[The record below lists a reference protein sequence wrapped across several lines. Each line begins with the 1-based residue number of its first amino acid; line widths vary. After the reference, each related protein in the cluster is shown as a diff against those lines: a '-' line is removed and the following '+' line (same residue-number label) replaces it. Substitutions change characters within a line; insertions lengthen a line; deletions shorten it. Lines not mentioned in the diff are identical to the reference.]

1 MFVFGTAGHIDH
13 GKTALIYALTSIDTD
28 RLPEEKE
35 RGMTI
40 DLGFAWMK
48 LPSGEKVGIVD
59 VPGHENLI
67 KNMIAGATGIDAVIL
82 VVDANE
88 GWMPQTEEHF
98 QIIDLLDIKYG
109 IIAITKID
117 LVDQIRLN
125 FVEKQIK
132 ERLKNTVLFNAPVV
146 KVSTVK
152 NIGIE
157 QIKSTIQNLILRMK
171 PKKDI
176 GKPRLSIDRVFNI
189 KGSGTVVT
197 GTLIGGALHQGM
209 EATIFPSYKKIRL
222 RSLQAY
228 KEKVE
233 KALPGSRLALNLVG
247 TEKKELHRG
256 DIIFGTKQIKAGK
269 NIDVWIQLLPQLK
282 KYSLTNGSELFFF
295 TGTKE
300 VLAKVILNQKKSFKP
315 GETGFVQLRFKEP
328 LATYLGDRFIL
339 RIPSPPKTIG
349 GGLIIDPLAHKH
361 HFKDKD
367 IVTLLQKRAKLNLGE
382 LVLIELKKNTLIK
395 KDNFLIN
402 SNYADSEIKEVVES
416 LKKQAEIIVTNS
428 WLIDKNYWQEQ
439 KTKFMNRLNQEYEL
453 YPLQTGFPL
462 KRLSRE
468 YELYPLQ
475 TGFPLNKF
483 QSYFYYLKPEI
494 FNKLIGFLINANK
507 IGLEKGII
515 FLLSRKPKI
524 SSQQKVLISKI
535 LKILKD
541 NPTNPPNEK
550 TLISQI
556 AGGKEII
563 DFLIQEGEIVKLSDG
578 ILLES
583 KNYDIMKNKLI
594 DFLKINDSISIAQ
607 VRELLGI
614 SRKYIIPLLNK
625 LDGEKIT
632 QRKENV
638 RILKTKLS

>member
-82 VVDANE
+82 VIDANE

-98 QIIDLLDIKYG
+98 QIVDLLDIKYG

-117 LVDQIRLN
+117 LVDQTRLN

-132 ERLKNTVLFNAPVV
+132 DRLKNTAFFNAPLI

-152 NIGIE
+152 NIGIDG
-157 QIKSTIQNLILRMK
+157 IKSAIQDLIPRMK
-171 PKKDI
+171 PKRDI

-197 GTLIGGALHQGM
+197 GTLVGGTLHQGM
-209 EATIFPSYKKIRL
+209 EVTIFPSYKKSRL

-233 KALPGSRLALNLVG
+233 KAFPGSRVALNLVG
-247 TEKKELHRG
+247 MEKNELRRG
-256 DIIFGTKQIKAGK
+256 DIVFGTKQIKASK
-269 NIDVWIQLLPQLK
+269 NIDARIQLLPQLK
-282 KYSLTNGSELFFF
+282 KYSLTNRTELLFSI
-295 TGTKE
+295 GTKE
-300 VLAKVILNQKKSFKP
+300 ILAKTILKQKEYFKA
-315 GETGFVQLRFKEP
+315 GETGFAQLRFKEP
-328 LATYLGDRFIL
+328 MATYLGDRFIL

-349 GGLIIDPLAHKH
+349 GGLIVDPLAHKH

-367 IVTLLQKRAKLNLGE
+367 ILHFLQRRIKFDLRE
-382 LVLIELKKNTLIK
+382 LVLTEVKKNIFIK
-395 KDNFLIN
+395 KDNLLIN
-402 SNYADSEIKEVVES
+402 SNYADSEIKEVVEP
-416 LKKQAEIIVTNS
+416 LKKQGEIIATNS

-439 KTKFMNRLNQEYEL
+439 KTKFINRLN
-453 YPLQTGFPL
+453 
-462 KRLSRE
+462 RE

-475 TGFPLNKF
+475 TGFPSNKF
-483 QSYFYYLKPEI
+483 QSYFYYLKPEL
-494 FNKLIGFLINANK
+494 FNYLIDSLINTDK
-507 IGLEKGII
+507 MGLKKGII

-524 SSQQKVLISKI
+524 SSQQKILISKI

-556 AGGKEII
+556 ARGKEII
-563 DFLIQEGEIVKLSDG
+563 DFLIQEGEIIKLSEG

-594 DFLKINDSISIAQ
+594 DFLKINGSISIAQ

-625 LDGEKIT
+625 MDEEKIT

-638 RILKTKLS
+638 RILKTKLG

>member
-40 DLGFAWMK
+40 DLGFAWIK

-82 VVDANE
+82 VIDANE

-98 QIIDLLDIKYG
+98 QIVDLLDIKYG

-117 LVDQIRLN
+117 LVDQARLN
-125 FVEKQIK
+125 IVEKQIK
-132 ERLKNTVLFNAPVV
+132 ERLKNTVLFDAPVV
-146 KVSTVK
+146 KVSTIK
-152 NIGIE
+152 NIGID
-157 QIKSTIQNLILRMK
+157 QIKSAIQDLIPRMK

-197 GTLIGGALHQGM
+197 GTLIGGTLSQGM
-209 EATIFPSYKKIRL
+209 EVTIFPSYKKTRL
-222 RSLQAY
+222 RNLQTY

-233 KALPGSRLALNLVG
+233 KAFPGSRVALNLVG
-247 TEKKELHRG
+247 MEKNELHRG
-256 DIIFGTKQIKAGK
+256 DIVFGTKQIKANK
-269 NIDVWIQLLPQLK
+269 NIDVQIQLLSRLK
-282 KYSLTNGSELFFF
+282 KYSLANRSEVLFF

-300 VLAKVILNQKKSFKP
+300 ILAKIFLPETKSLQSD
-315 GETGFVQLRFKEP
+315 ETGFAQLRFKEP

-361 HFKDKD
+361 HFKDKN
-367 IVTLLQKRAKLNLGE
+367 ILHFLQRRTKFDLRE
-382 LVLIELKKNTLIK
+382 LVLTELKKNIFIK
-395 KDNFLIN
+395 KDNLLIN
-402 SNYADSEIKEVVES
+402 SNYADSEIKEAVES
-416 LKKQAEIIVTNS
+416 LKKQGEIIATNS

-439 KTKFMNRLNQEYEL
+439 KTIFMNRLN
-453 YPLQTGFPL
+453 
-462 KRLSRE
+462 RE

-475 TGFPLNKF
+475 ADFPLNKF

-494 FNKLIGFLINANK
+494 FNHLIDSLINSDK
-507 IGLEKGII
+507 IGLKRGIL
-515 FLLSRKPKI
+515 FLLSRKLEI

-550 TLISQI
+550 MLISQI
-556 AGGKEII
+556 TGSKEII

-594 DFLKINDSISIAQ
+594 DFLKINGSISIAQ
-607 VRELLGI
+607 VRELLGL

-625 LDGEKIT
+625 LDEEKIT

-638 RILKTKLS
+638 RILKAKLG

>member
-82 VVDANE
+82 VIDANE

-98 QIIDLLDIKYG
+98 QIVDLLDIKYG

-117 LVDQIRLN
+117 LVDQTRLN

-132 ERLKNTVLFNAPVV
+132 ERLKNTALFNAPLV
-146 KVSTVK
+146 KVSTVN
-152 NIGIE
+152 NIGID
-157 QIKSTIQNLILRMK
+157 QMKLAIQDLIPRMK
-171 PKKDI
+171 PKRDI

-197 GTLIGGALHQGM
+197 GTLIGGTLHQGM
-209 EATIFPSYKKIRL
+209 EVTIFPSYKKTRIRN
-222 RSLQAY
+222 LQTY
-228 KEKVE
+228 KEKTE
-233 KALPGSRLALNLVG
+233 KAFPGSRVALNLVG
-247 TEKKELHRG
+247 MEKNELHRG
-256 DIIFGTKQIKAGK
+256 DIVFGTKQIKASK
-269 NIDVWIQLLPQLK
+269 NIDVRIQLLPQLK
-282 KYSLTNGSELFFF
+282 KYSLTNRSELFFF
-295 TGTKE
+295 IGTKE
-300 VLAKVILNQKKSFKP
+300 ILAKVILNQKEYFEP
-315 GETGFVQLRFKEP
+315 GETGFAQLRFKEP

-349 GGLIIDPLAHKH
+349 GGLIVDPLAHKR

-367 IVTLLQKRAKLNLGE
+367 ILYFLQKRIKFDLRE
-382 LVLIELKKNTLIK
+382 LVLTELKKNIFIK
-395 KDNFLIN
+395 KDNLLIN
-402 SNYADSEIKEVVES
+402 SNYADSEIREVVEL
-416 LKKQAEIIVTNS
+416 LKKEGKIITTNS
-428 WLIDKNYWQEQ
+428 WIIDKNYWQEQ

-462 KRLSRE
+462 
-468 YELYPLQ
+468 
-475 TGFPLNKF
+475 NKF

-494 FNKLIGFLINANK
+494 FNYLIDSLINTDK
-507 IGLEKGII
+507 IGLKKGII

-524 SSQQKVLISKI
+524 SSQQKILISKI

-541 NPTNPPNEK
+541 DPNNPPNKK

-556 AGGKEII
+556 AGSKEII

-594 DFLKINDSISIAQ
+594 DFLKINGSISIAQ

-625 LDGEKIT
+625 MDEEKIT

-638 RILKTKLS
+638 RILKTKLG

>member
-82 VVDANE
+82 VIDANE

-98 QIIDLLDIKYG
+98 QIVDLLDIKYG

-117 LVDQIRLN
+117 LVDQSRLN

-132 ERLKNTVLFNAPVV
+132 DRLKNTALFNAPLV
-146 KVSTVK
+146 KVSTIK
-152 NIGIE
+152 NIGIDG
-157 QIKSTIQNLILRMK
+157 IKSAIQDLILQMK
-171 PKKDI
+171 PKRDI
-176 GKPRLSIDRVFNI
+176 EKPRLSIDRVFNI

-197 GTLIGGALHQGM
+197 GTLIGGTLHQGM
-209 EATIFPSYKKIRL
+209 EVTIFPSYKKSRL

-233 KALPGSRLALNLVG
+233 KAFPGSRVALNLVG
-247 TEKKELHRG
+247 MEKNELRRG
-256 DIIFGTKQIKAGK
+256 DIVFGTKQIKASK
-269 NIDVWIQLLPQLK
+269 NIDARIQLLPQLK
-282 KYSLTNGSELFFF
+282 KYSLTNRTELFFSI
-295 TGTKE
+295 GTKE
-300 VLAKVILNQKKSFKP
+300 ILAKVILRQKEYFKA
-315 GETGFVQLRFKEP
+315 GETGFAQLRFKEP
-328 LATYLGDRFIL
+328 MATYLGDRFIL

-349 GGLIIDPLAHKH
+349 GGLIVDPLAHKH

-367 IVTLLQKRAKLNLGE
+367 ILHFLQRRIKFDLRE
-382 LVLIELKKNTLIK
+382 LVLTEVKKNIFIK
-395 KDNFLIN
+395 KDNLLIN
-402 SNYADSEIKEVVES
+402 SNYADSEIGEVVEP
-416 LKKQAEIIVTNS
+416 LKKQGEIIATNS

-439 KTKFMNRLNQEYEL
+439 KTKFINRLN
-453 YPLQTGFPL
+453 
-462 KRLSRE
+462 RE

-475 TGFPLNKF
+475 TGFPSNKF
-483 QSYFYYLKPEI
+483 QSYFYYLKPEL
-494 FNKLIGFLINANK
+494 FNYLIDSLINTDK
-507 IGLEKGII
+507 MGLKKGII
-515 FLLSRKPKI
+515 FLLYRKPKI
-524 SSQQKVLISKI
+524 SSQQKLLISKI

-556 AGGKEII
+556 ARGKEII
-563 DFLIQEGEIVKLSDG
+563 DFLIQEGEIIKLSEG

-594 DFLKINDSISIAQ
+594 DFLKINGSISIAQ

-625 LDGEKIT
+625 MDEEKIT

-638 RILKTKLS
+638 RILKTKLG

>member
-98 QIIDLLDIKYG
+98 QIVDLLDIKYG

-117 LVDQIRLN
+117 LVNQTRLN

-132 ERLKNTVLFNAPVV
+132 ERLKNTVLFNAPIV
-146 KVSTVK
+146 KVSTVN
-152 NIGIE
+152 NIGIDR
-157 QIKSTIQNLILRMK
+157 IKSTIQYLTPRMK
-171 PKKDI
+171 PKRDI

-197 GTLIGGALHQGM
+197 GTLIGGVFRQGM
-209 EATIFPSYKKIRL
+209 EVTIFPSCKKTRL
-222 RSLQAY
+222 KSLQTY

-233 KALPGSRLALNLVG
+233 KAFPGSRVALNLVG
-247 TEKKELHRG
+247 MGKNELHRG
-256 DIIFGTKQIKAGK
+256 DIVFGTRQIKASN
-269 NIDVWIQLLPQLK
+269 NIDVQIQLLPQLK
-282 KYSLTNGSELFFF
+282 KYSLINRSQVVFF

-300 VLAKVILNQKKSFKP
+300 ALAKIFFFEIKSLQP
-315 GETGFVQLRFKEP
+315 GEKGFAQLRFKES

-349 GGLIIDPLAHKH
+349 GGLIVNPLTHKH
-361 HFKDKD
+361 YLKSKDSIK
-367 IVTLLQKRAKLNLGE
+367 LLQKRAKLNLDE
-382 LVLIELKKNTLIK
+382 LILTELKKINFIK
-395 KDNFLIN
+395 KDDLLIN
-402 SNYADSEIKEVVES
+402 SNCSYSGIREVVES
-416 LKKQAEIIVTNS
+416 LEKQGEIITTNS

-439 KTKFMNRLNQEYEL
+439 KTKFTIRLNQEYA
-453 YPLQTGFPL
+453 
-462 KRLSRE
+462 
-468 YELYPLQ
+468 LYPLQ

-483 QSYFYYLKPEI
+483 QSHFYYLKPEI
-494 FNKLIGFLINANK
+494 FNHLVDSLINTDK
-507 IGLEKGII
+507 INLKKGII
-515 FLLSRKPKI
+515 FSSYHKPKI
-524 SSQQKVLISKI
+524 SSQQKILISKI
-535 LKILKD
+535 LKIMKD
-541 NPTNPPNEK
+541 NPNNPPNEK

-556 AGGKEII
+556 TGSKEII
-563 DFLIQEGEIVKLSDG
+563 DFLIQEGEIIKLSDG

-594 DFLKINDSISIAQ
+594 NFLRINGSISIAQ

-625 LDGEKIT
+625 MDEEKIT

-638 RILKTKLS
+638 RILKTKLG

>member
-40 DLGFAWMK
+40 DLGFAWIK
-48 LPSGEKVGIVD
+48 LPSGETVGIVD

-117 LVDQIRLN
+117 LADQTRIN

-132 ERLKNTVLFNAPVV
+132 ERLNNTPFSNAPTV
-146 KVSTVK
+146 KVSTV
-152 NIGIE
+152 NNLGID
-157 QIKSTIQNLILRMK
+157 QIKLAILDLIPRMK
-171 PKKDI
+171 PKRDI
-176 GKPRLSIDRVFNI
+176 GKPRLPIDRVFNI

-197 GTLIGGALHQGM
+197 GTLIGGTLHQGM
-209 EATIFPSYKKIRL
+209 EVTIFPSYKKTRL
-222 RSLQAY
+222 RNLQTY
-228 KEKVE
+228 KEKTE
-233 KALPGSRLALNLVG
+233 KVFPGSRAALNLVG
-247 TEKKELHRG
+247 IKKNELHRG
-256 DIIFGTKQIKAGK
+256 DIVFGTKQIKASK
-269 NIDVWIQLLPQLK
+269 NIDVQIQLLPQLK
-282 KYSLTNGSELFFF
+282 KYSLTNRSELFFF

-300 VLAKVILNQKKSFKP
+300 TLVKVILNQKEYFKP
-315 GETGFVQLRFKEP
+315 GETGFAQLRFNEP

-349 GGLIIDPLAHKH
+349 GGLIVDPLAHKR

-367 IVTLLQKRAKLNLGE
+367 ALHFLQKRIKFDLRE
-382 LVLIELKKNTLIK
+382 LALTELEKNALIK
-395 KDNFLIN
+395 KDSLLTN
-402 SNYADSEIKEVVES
+402 SNYADSEIREVVES
-416 LKKQAEIIVTNS
+416 MKKQGEIITTHS
-428 WLIDKNYWQEQ
+428 WLIEKNYWQVQ
-439 KTKFMNRLNQEYEL
+439 IIKFMNRLDQEYEL
-453 YPLQTGFPL
+453 YPLQ
-462 KRLSRE
+462 S
-468 YELYPLQ
+468 
-475 TGFPLNKF
+475 GFPLNKF

-494 FNKLIGFLINANK
+494 FNNLIDFLINTSK
-507 IGLEKGII
+507 IGLEKGIM

-524 SSQQKVLISKI
+524 SSQQKIIISKI
-535 LKILKD
+535 LKISKD

-556 AGGKEII
+556 AGSKEII
-563 DFLIQEGEIVKLSDG
+563 DFLIQEGEIIKLSNG

-594 DFLKINDSISIAQ
+594 DFLKINGSISIAQ
-607 VRELLGI
+607 VRELLEI

-625 LDGEKIT
+625 MDEEKIT

-638 RILKTKLS
+638 RILKTKLG

>member
-82 VVDANE
+82 VIDANE

-98 QIIDLLDIKYG
+98 QIVDLLDIKYG

-117 LVDQIRLN
+117 LVDQSRLN

-132 ERLKNTVLFNAPVV
+132 DRLKNTALFNAPLV
-146 KVSTVK
+146 KVSTIK
-152 NIGIE
+152 NIGIDG
-157 QIKSTIQNLILRMK
+157 IKSAIQDLIPQMK
-171 PKKDI
+171 PKRDI
-176 GKPRLSIDRVFNI
+176 EKPRLSIDRVFNI

-197 GTLIGGALHQGM
+197 GTLMGGTLHQGM
-209 EATIFPSYKKIRL
+209 EVTIFPSYKKSRL

-233 KALPGSRLALNLVG
+233 KAFPGSRVALNLVG
-247 TEKKELHRG
+247 MEKNELRRG
-256 DIIFGTKQIKAGK
+256 DIVFGTKQIKASK
-269 NIDVWIQLLPQLK
+269 NIDARIQLLPQLK
-282 KYSLTNGSELFFF
+282 KYSLTNRTELFFSI
-295 TGTKE
+295 GTKE
-300 VLAKVILNQKKSFKP
+300 ILAKVILRQKEYFKA
-315 GETGFVQLRFKEP
+315 GETGFAQLRFKEP
-328 LATYLGDRFIL
+328 MATYLGDRFIL

-349 GGLIIDPLAHKH
+349 GGLIVDPLAHKH

-367 IVTLLQKRAKLNLGE
+367 ILHFLQRRIKFDLRE
-382 LVLIELKKNTLIK
+382 LVLTEVKKNIFIK
-395 KDNFLIN
+395 KDNLLIN
-402 SNYADSEIKEVVES
+402 SNYADSEIKEVVEP
-416 LKKQAEIIVTNS
+416 LKKQGEIIATNS

-439 KTKFMNRLNQEYEL
+439 KTKFINRLN
-453 YPLQTGFPL
+453 
-462 KRLSRE
+462 RE

-475 TGFPLNKF
+475 TGFPSNKF
-483 QSYFYYLKPEI
+483 QSYFYYLKPEL
-494 FNKLIGFLINANK
+494 FNYLIDSLINTDK
-507 IGLEKGII
+507 MGLKKGII

-524 SSQQKVLISKI
+524 SSQQKILISKI

-556 AGGKEII
+556 ARGKEII
-563 DFLIQEGEIVKLSDG
+563 DFLIQEGEIIKLSEG

-594 DFLKINDSISIAQ
+594 DFLKINGSISIAQ

-625 LDGEKIT
+625 MDEEKIT

-638 RILKTKLS
+638 RILKTKLG

>member
-40 DLGFAWMK
+40 DLGFAWIK
-48 LPSGEKVGIVD
+48 LPSGETVGIVD
-59 VPGHENLI
+59 VPGHENFI

-117 LVDQIRLN
+117 LADQARIN

-132 ERLKNTVLFNAPVV
+132 EKLKNTAFSNAPTV
-146 KVSTVK
+146 KVSTV
-152 NIGIE
+152 NNLGID
-157 QIKSTIQNLILRMK
+157 QIKLAIQDLIPRMK
-171 PKKDI
+171 PKRDI

-197 GTLIGGALHQGM
+197 GTLIGGTLQQGM
-209 EATIFPSYKKIRL
+209 EVTIFPSYKKTRL
-222 RSLQAY
+222 RNLQTY
-228 KEKVE
+228 KEKTE
-233 KALPGSRLALNLVG
+233 KVFPGSRAALNLVG
-247 TEKKELHRG
+247 MEKNELHRG
-256 DIIFGTKQIKAGK
+256 DIVFGTKQIKASK
-269 NIDVWIQLLPQLK
+269 NIDVRIQLLPQLK
-282 KYSLTNGSELFFF
+282 KYALTNRAELFFF

-300 VLAKVILNQKKSFKP
+300 TLVKVILGQKKCFKP
-315 GETGFVQLRFKEP
+315 GETGFAQLRFKEP

-339 RIPSPPKTIG
+339 RIPSPSKTIG
-349 GGLIIDPLAHKH
+349 GGLIVDPLAHKH

-367 IVTLLQKRAKLNLGE
+367 ILHFLQKRINFDLRE
-382 LVLIELKKNTLIK
+382 LVLTELKKNISIK
-395 KDNFLIN
+395 KDNLLIN
-402 SNYADSEIKEVVES
+402 SNYTDSEIREVVES
-416 LKKQAEIIVTNS
+416 LKKQGEIITTNS
-428 WLIDKNYWQEQ
+428 WLIEKNYWQEQ
-439 KTKFMNRLNQEYEL
+439 IIKFMNRLNQEYEL
-453 YPLQTGFPL
+453 YPLQTG
-462 KRLSRE
+462 S
-468 YELYPLQ
+468 
-475 TGFPLNKF
+475 PLNKF

-494 FNKLIGFLINANK
+494 FNNLIDVLINTSK

-524 SSQQKVLISKI
+524 SSQQKILISKI

-541 NPTNPPNEK
+541 NPTNPLNEK

-563 DFLIQEGEIVKLSDG
+563 DFLIQEGEIIKLSDG

-583 KNYDIMKNKLI
+583 KNYDIMKSKLI
-594 DFLKINDSISIAQ
+594 DFLKINGSISIAQ

-625 LDGEKIT
+625 MDEEKIT

-638 RILKTKLS
+638 RILKTKLG

>member
-59 VPGHENLI
+59 VPGHENFI

-98 QIIDLLDIKYG
+98 QIVDLLDIKYG

-117 LVDQIRLN
+117 LVDQTRLN
-125 FVEKQIK
+125 IVEKQIK
-132 ERLKNTVLFNAPVV
+132 ERLENTIFLNAPIV
-146 KVSTVK
+146 KVSAVK
-152 NIGIE
+152 NLGID
-157 QIKSTIQNLILRMK
+157 QIKLAIQDLIPRMK
-171 PKKDI
+171 AKKDI

-197 GTLIGGALHQGM
+197 GTLIGGTLHQGM
-209 EATIFPSYKKIRL
+209 EVTIFPSYKKTRL
-222 RSLQAY
+222 RSLQTY

-233 KALPGSRLALNLVG
+233 KAFPGSRVALNLVRM
-247 TEKKELHRG
+247 EKNELHRG
-256 DIIFGTKQIKAGK
+256 DIVFGTKQIKASK
-269 NIDVWIQLLPQLK
+269 NIDVQMQLLPQLK

-295 TGTKE
+295 IGTKE
-300 VLAKVILNQKKSFKP
+300 ILAKVILNQKKYFES
-315 GETGFVQLRFKEP
+315 GETGFAQLRFKEP

-367 IVTLLQKRAKLNLGE
+367 VVTLLQKRAKLDLGK
-382 LVLIELKKNTLIK
+382 LVLTELKKNTFIK
-395 KDNFLIN
+395 KDNLLIN

-416 LKKQAEIIVTNS
+416 LKKEGEIITINF
-428 WLIDKNYWQEQ
+428 WLIEKNYWQEQ

-462 KRLSRE
+462 
-468 YELYPLQ
+468 
-475 TGFPLNKF
+475 NKF

-494 FNKLIGFLINANK
+494 FNNLIDSLVNADK
-507 IGLEKGII
+507 IGLKKGII
-515 FLLSRKPKI
+515 FLLSRRPKI

-550 TLISQI
+550 VLISQI

-563 DFLIQEGEIVKLSDG
+563 DFLIQEGEIIKLSDG

-625 LDGEKIT
+625 LDEEKIT

-638 RILKTKLS
+638 RILKTKLG

>member
-98 QIIDLLDIKYG
+98 QIVDLLDIKHG

-117 LVDQIRLN
+117 LVDQTRLDI
-125 FVEKQIK
+125 VEKQIK
-132 ERLKNTVLFNAPVV
+132 ERLKNTTFFKAPII

-152 NIGIE
+152 NIGID
-157 QIKSTIQNLILRMK
+157 QTKSAIQDLIPRMK
-171 PKKDI
+171 PKIDI

-197 GTLIGGALHQGM
+197 GTLIGGIFLQGM
-209 EATIFPSYKKIRL
+209 EVPIFPSYKKTRL

-233 KALPGSRLALNLVG
+233 KAFPGSRVALNLVG
-247 TEKKELHRG
+247 MEKNELHRG
-256 DIIFGTKQIKAGK
+256 DIVFGTKQIKASK
-269 NIDVWIQLLPQLK
+269 NIDVRIQLLPQLK
-282 KYSLTNGSELFFF
+282 KYSLNNRSELFFF

-300 VLAKVILNQKKSFKP
+300 ILAKVILNQTKYLNA
-315 GETGFVQLRFKEP
+315 GEKGFAQLRFKEP

-349 GGLIIDPLAHKH
+349 GGLIVDPLAHKH

-367 IVTLLQKRAKLNLGE
+367 ILHFLQKRIKFDLRE
-382 LVLIELKKNTLIK
+382 LVLTELKKNIFIK
-395 KDNFLIN
+395 KDNLLIN
-402 SNYADSEIKEVVES
+402 SNYADSEIKGVVES
-416 LKKQAEIIVTNS
+416 LKKQGEIITTNS

-453 YPLQTGFPL
+453 YPLQTSFP
-462 KRLSRE
+462 S
-468 YELYPLQ
+468 
-475 TGFPLNKF
+475 NKF

-494 FNKLIGFLINANK
+494 FNYLIDSLINTDK
-507 IGLEKGII
+507 IGLKKGII

-524 SSQQKVLISKI
+524 SSHQKVLISKI

-541 NPTNPPNEK
+541 NPTNPPKEK
-550 TLISQI
+550 TLISEI
-556 AGGKEII
+556 TGGKEII
-563 DFLIQEGEIVKLSDG
+563 DFLIQEGEIIKLSEG
-578 ILLES
+578 ILLEN

-594 DFLKINDSISIAQ
+594 DFLKINGSISIAQ

-625 LDGEKIT
+625 MDEEKIT

-638 RILKTKLS
+638 RILKIKLG

>member
-40 DLGFAWMK
+40 DLGFAWIK

-67 KNMIAGATGIDAVIL
+67 KNMIAGATGIDVVIL
-82 VVDANE
+82 VIDANE

-98 QIIDLLDIKYG
+98 QIIELLNIKYG

-117 LVDQIRLN
+117 LIDQTRLN

-132 ERLKNTVLFNAPVV
+132 ERLKNTALFNAPIV

-152 NIGIE
+152 NIGIDR
-157 QIKSTIQNLILRMK
+157 IKSAIQDLIPRMK
-171 PKKDI
+171 PKRDI

-189 KGSGTVVT
+189 RGSGTVVT
-197 GTLIGGALHQGM
+197 GTLIGGIFRQGV
-209 EATIFPSYKKIRL
+209 EAIIFPSYKKTRL
-222 RSLQAY
+222 RSLQTY

-233 KALPGSRLALNLVG
+233 KAFPGSRVALNLVG
-247 TEKKELHRG
+247 MEKNELHRG
-256 DIIFGTKQIKAGK
+256 DIIFGIKQIKASK
-269 NIDVWIQLLPQLK
+269 NIDVRIQLLPQLK
-282 KYSLTNGSELFFF
+282 KYSLANRSEVVFF

-300 VLAKVILNQKKSFKP
+300 ILAKIFFPETKPLMP
-315 GETGFVQLRFKEP
+315 GETGFAQLRFKEP

-349 GGLIIDPLAHKH
+349 GGLIVDPLAHKH

-367 IVTLLQKRAKLNLGE
+367 TLHLLQKRAKLDLDE
-382 LVLIELKKNTLIK
+382 LILTELKKNFFIK
-395 KDNFLIN
+395 KDDLLIN
-402 SNYADSEIKEVVES
+402 SNYADSEIREIAELLEKES
-416 LKKQAEIIVTNS
+416 KLIATNS

-439 KTKFMNRLNQEYEL
+439 KTKFMNRLN
-453 YPLQTGFPL
+453 
-462 KRLSRE
+462 RE

-483 QSYFYYLKPEI
+483 QSYFYYLKPGI
-494 FNKLIGFLINANK
+494 FNYLVDSLINTDK
-507 IGLEKGII
+507 IGLKKGIL
-515 FLLSRKPKI
+515 FLLSRKFEV

-550 TLISQI
+550 MLILQI
-556 AGGKEII
+556 AGSKEII
-563 DFLIQEGEIVKLSDG
+563 DFLIQEKKIVKLSDG

-594 DFLKINDSISIAQ
+594 GFLKINGSISIAQ
-607 VRELLGI
+607 VRDLLGI

-625 LDGEKIT
+625 MDEEKIT
-632 QRKENV
+632 QRRENV
-638 RILKTKLS
+638 RILKTKLG

>member
-82 VVDANE
+82 VIDANE

-98 QIIDLLDIKYG
+98 QIVDLLDIKYG

-117 LVDQIRLN
+117 LVDQTRLN

-132 ERLKNTVLFNAPVV
+132 ERLKNTALSNAPIV

-152 NIGIE
+152 NIGIDR
-157 QIKSTIQNLILRMK
+157 IKSAIQDLIPRMK
-171 PKKDI
+171 PKRDI

-197 GTLIGGALHQGM
+197 GTLIGGTLHQGM
-209 EATIFPSYKKIRL
+209 EVTIFPSYKKTRL

-228 KEKVE
+228 KEKAE
-233 KALPGSRLALNLVG
+233 KAFPGSRVALNLAG
-247 TEKKELHRG
+247 MGKNELHRG
-256 DIIFGTKQIKAGK
+256 DIVFGTKQIKASK
-269 NIDVWIQLLPQLK
+269 NIDVQIQLLPQLK
-282 KYSLTNGSELFFF
+282 KYALTNRSELFFF

-300 VLAKVILNQKKSFKP
+300 TLVKVILDQKEYFKP
-315 GETGFVQLRFKEP
+315 GETGFAQLRFKEP

-339 RIPSPPKTIG
+339 RIPSPPQTIG
-349 GGLIIDPLAHKH
+349 GGLIVDPLAHKH

-367 IVTLLQKRAKLNLGE
+367 TLHFLQKRIKFDLRE
-382 LVLIELKKNTLIK
+382 LVLTELEKNIFIK
-395 KDNFLIN
+395 KDNLLIN
-402 SNYADSEIKEVVES
+402 SNYADSEIREVVES
-416 LKKQAEIIVTNS
+416 LKKEGEIITTNS

-462 KRLSRE
+462 
-468 YELYPLQ
+468 
-475 TGFPLNKF
+475 NKF

-494 FNKLIGFLINANK
+494 FNNLIDFLINTSK

-515 FLLSRKPKI
+515 FLPSRKPKI
-524 SSQQKVLISKI
+524 SSQQKILISKI

-541 NPTNPPNEK
+541 NPNNPPNEK

-583 KNYDIMKNKLI
+583 KNYDIIKNKLI
-594 DFLKINDSISIAQ
+594 DFLKINGSISISQ

-625 LDGEKIT
+625 MDEEKIT

>member
-67 KNMIAGATGIDAVIL
+67 KNMIAGSTGIDAVIL
-82 VVDANE
+82 VIDANE

-98 QIIDLLDIKYG
+98 QIVDLLDIKYG
-109 IIAITKID
+109 IIAISKID
-117 LVDQIRLN
+117 LVDQTRLN

-132 ERLKNTVLFNAPVV
+132 EKLKNTALFNAPIV
-146 KVSTVK
+146 KISTVK
-152 NIGIE
+152 NIGIDG
-157 QIKSTIQNLILRMK
+157 IKSTIQDLIPRMK
-171 PKKDI
+171 PKGDI

-197 GTLIGGALHQGM
+197 GTLIGGTLHRGM
-209 EATIFPSYKKIRL
+209 AVTIFPSYKKTRL
-222 RSLQAY
+222 RSLQTY

-233 KALPGSRLALNLVG
+233 KAFPGSRVALNLVG
-247 TEKKELHRG
+247 MEKNELHRG
-256 DIIFGTKQIKAGK
+256 DIVFGIKQIKASK
-269 NIDVWIQLLPQLK
+269 NIDVRIQLLPQLK

-300 VLAKVILNQKKSFKP
+300 ILAKVILNQKEYFEP
-315 GETGFVQLRFKEP
+315 DETGFAQLRFKKP

-349 GGLIIDPLAHKH
+349 GGLIVDPLAHKH

-367 IVTLLQKRAKLNLGE
+367 ILHLLQRRIKFDLRE
-382 LVLIELKKNTLIK
+382 LVLTELKKNIFIK
-395 KDNFLIN
+395 KDNLLIN
-402 SNYADSEIKEVVES
+402 SNYSYSEIMEIAELLEKES
-416 LKKQAEIIVTNS
+416 KLIATNS

-462 KRLSRE
+462 
-468 YELYPLQ
+468 
-475 TGFPLNKF
+475 NKF

-494 FNKLIGFLINANK
+494 FNYLIDSLINTDI
-507 IGLEKGII
+507 IGLKKGII

-541 NPTNPPNEK
+541 NPTNPLNEK

-556 AGGKEII
+556 TGSKEII
-563 DFLIQEGEIVKLSDG
+563 DFLIQEGGIIKLSDG

-583 KNYDIMKNKLI
+583 NNYDIMKNKLI
-594 DFLKINDSISIAQ
+594 YFLKINGSISIAQ

-625 LDGEKIT
+625 MDEEKIT

-638 RILKTKLS
+638 RILKTKLG

>member
-82 VVDANE
+82 VIDANE

-98 QIIDLLDIKYG
+98 QIVDLLDIKFG

-117 LVDQIRLN
+117 LVDHARLD

-132 ERLKNTVLFNAPVV
+132 EKLKNTALFNAPIV
-146 KVSTVK
+146 KVSTIK
-152 NIGIE
+152 NRGIDG
-157 QIKSTIQNLILRMK
+157 IKSAIQDLIPRMK
-171 PKKDI
+171 PKRDI
-176 GKPRLSIDRVFNI
+176 GKPRLFIDRVFNI

-197 GTLIGGALHQGM
+197 GTLMGGTLHRGM
-209 EATIFPSYKKIRL
+209 AVTIFPSCKKTRIRN
-222 RSLQAY
+222 LQTY
-228 KEKVE
+228 KEATE
-233 KALPGSRLALNLVG
+233 KAFPGSRVALNLVG
-247 TEKKELHRG
+247 MEKNELHRG
-256 DIIFGTKQIKAGK
+256 DIVFGNKQIKASK
-269 NIDVWIQLLPQLK
+269 NIDVRIELLPRLK
-282 KYSLTNGSELFFF
+282 KYFLTNRSELFFF

-300 VLAKVILNQKKSFKP
+300 ILTKVILNQKKYFEP
-315 GETGFVQLRFKEP
+315 GETGFAQLRFKEP
-328 LATYLGDRFIL
+328 LATHLGDRFIL
-339 RIPSPPKTIG
+339 RIPSPPKTVG
-349 GGLIIDPLAHKH
+349 GGLIVDPLAHKH

-367 IVTLLQKRAKLNLGE
+367 ILHFLQKRIKFDLRE
-382 LVLIELKKNTLIK
+382 LVLTELKKNISIK
-395 KDNFLIN
+395 KDNLLIN
-402 SNYADSEIKEVVES
+402 SNYTDSEIREVVES
-416 LKKQAEIIVTNS
+416 LKKGERVITTNS

-462 KRLSRE
+462 
-468 YELYPLQ
+468 
-475 TGFPLNKF
+475 NIF
-483 QSYFYYLKPEI
+483 QSHFYYLKPEI
-494 FNKLIGFLINANK
+494 FNSLTDSLINRDK
-507 IGLEKGII
+507 IALKKGII

-524 SSQQKVLISKI
+524 STQQKVIISKI
-535 LKILKD
+535 LKTLKD
-541 NPTNPPNEK
+541 DPINPPNEK

-556 AGGKEII
+556 VGSKEII
-563 DFLIQEGEIVKLSDG
+563 DFLIQEGEIIKLIDG

-594 DFLKINDSISIAQ
+594 EFLKINGSISIAQ

-625 LDGEKIT
+625 MDEEKIT

-638 RILKTKLS
+638 RILKAKLG

>member
-82 VVDANE
+82 VIDANE

-98 QIIDLLDIKYG
+98 QIVDLLDIKYG

-117 LVDQIRLN
+117 LVDQTRLN

-132 ERLKNTVLFNAPVV
+132 DRLKNTAFFNAPLI

-152 NIGIE
+152 NIGIDG
-157 QIKSTIQNLILRMK
+157 IKSAIQDLIPQMK
-171 PKKDI
+171 PKRDI
-176 GKPRLSIDRVFNI
+176 EKPRLSIDRVFNI

-197 GTLIGGALHQGM
+197 GTLIGGTLHQGM
-209 EATIFPSYKKIRL
+209 EVTIFPSYKKSRL

-233 KALPGSRLALNLVG
+233 KAFPGSRVALNLVG
-247 TEKKELHRG
+247 MVKNELRRG
-256 DIIFGTKQIKAGK
+256 DIVFGTKQIKASK
-269 NIDVWIQLLPQLK
+269 NIDARIQLLPQLK
-282 KYSLTNGSELFFF
+282 KYSLTNRTELFFSI
-295 TGTKE
+295 GAKE
-300 VLAKVILNQKKSFKP
+300 ILAKVILRQKEYFKA
-315 GETGFVQLRFKEP
+315 GETGFAQLRFKEP
-328 LATYLGDRFIL
+328 MATYLGDRFIL

-349 GGLIIDPLAHKH
+349 GGLIVDPLAHKH

-367 IVTLLQKRAKLNLGE
+367 ILHFLQRRIKFDLRE
-382 LVLIELKKNTLIK
+382 LVLTEVKKNIFIK
-395 KDNFLIN
+395 KDNLLIN
-402 SNYADSEIKEVVES
+402 SNYADSEIGEVVEP
-416 LKKQAEIIVTNS
+416 LKKQGEIIATNS

-439 KTKFMNRLNQEYEL
+439 KTKFINRLN
-453 YPLQTGFPL
+453 
-462 KRLSRE
+462 RE

-475 TGFPLNKF
+475 TGFPSNKF
-483 QSYFYYLKPEI
+483 QSYFYYLKPEL
-494 FNKLIGFLINANK
+494 FNYLIDSLINTDK
-507 IGLEKGII
+507 MGLKKGII

-524 SSQQKVLISKI
+524 SSQQKILISKI
-535 LKILKD
+535 IKILKD

-556 AGGKEII
+556 ARGKEII
-563 DFLIQEGEIVKLSDG
+563 DFLIQEGEIIKLSEG

-594 DFLKINDSISIAQ
+594 DFLKINGSISIAQ

-625 LDGEKIT
+625 MDEEKIT

-638 RILKTKLS
+638 RILKTKLG

>member
-82 VVDANE
+82 VIDANE

-98 QIIDLLDIKYG
+98 QIVDLLDIKYG
-109 IIAITKID
+109 IIVITKID
-117 LVDQIRLN
+117 LVDQSRLN

-132 ERLKNTVLFNAPVV
+132 ERLKNTALFNAPLV

-152 NIGIE
+152 NIGIDG
-157 QIKSTIQNLILRMK
+157 IKSAIQDLIPQMK
-171 PKKDI
+171 PKRDI
-176 GKPRLSIDRVFNI
+176 EKPRLSIDRVFNI

-197 GTLIGGALHQGM
+197 GTLVGGTLHRGM
-209 EATIFPSYKKIRL
+209 AVTIFPSYKKTRL

-233 KALPGSRLALNLVG
+233 KAFPGSRVALNLVG
-247 TEKKELHRG
+247 MEKNELRRG
-256 DIIFGTKQIKAGK
+256 DIVFGTKQIKASK
-269 NIDVWIQLLPQLK
+269 NIDARIQLLPQLK
-282 KYSLTNGSELFFF
+282 KYSLTNRTELFFSI
-295 TGTKE
+295 GTKE
-300 VLAKVILNQKKSFKP
+300 ILAKVILRQKEYFKA
-315 GETGFVQLRFKEP
+315 GETGFAQLRFKEP
-328 LATYLGDRFIL
+328 MATYLGDRFIL

-349 GGLIIDPLAHKH
+349 GGLIVDPLAHKH

-367 IVTLLQKRAKLNLGE
+367 ILHFLQRRIKFDLRE
-382 LVLIELKKNTLIK
+382 LVLTEVKKNIFIK
-395 KDNFLIN
+395 KDNLLIN
-402 SNYADSEIKEVVES
+402 SNYADSEIKEVVEP
-416 LKKQAEIIVTNS
+416 LKKQGEIIATNS

-439 KTKFMNRLNQEYEL
+439 KTKFINRLN
-453 YPLQTGFPL
+453 
-462 KRLSRE
+462 RE

-475 TGFPLNKF
+475 TGFPSNKF
-483 QSYFYYLKPEI
+483 QSYFYYLKPEL
-494 FNKLIGFLINANK
+494 FNYLIDSLINTDK
-507 IGLEKGII
+507 MGLKKGII

-556 AGGKEII
+556 ARGKEIL
-563 DFLIQEGEIVKLSDG
+563 DFLIQEGEIIKLSEG

-594 DFLKINDSISIAQ
+594 DFLKINGSISIAQ

-625 LDGEKIT
+625 MDEEKIT

-638 RILKTKLS
+638 RILKTKLG

>member
-82 VVDANE
+82 VIDANE

-98 QIIDLLDIKYG
+98 QIVDLLDIKYG

-117 LVDQIRLN
+117 LVDQSRLN

-132 ERLKNTVLFNAPVV
+132 DRLKNTAFFNAPLI

-152 NIGIE
+152 NIGIDG
-157 QIKSTIQNLILRMK
+157 IKSAIQDLIPRMK
-171 PKKDI
+171 PKRDI

-197 GTLIGGALHQGM
+197 GTLVGGTLHQGI
-209 EATIFPSYKKIRL
+209 EVTIFPSYKKSRL

-233 KALPGSRLALNLVG
+233 KAFPGSRVALNLVG
-247 TEKKELHRG
+247 MEKNELRRG
-256 DIIFGTKQIKAGK
+256 DIVFGTKQIKASK
-269 NIDVWIQLLPQLK
+269 NIDARIQLLPQLK
-282 KYSLTNGSELFFF
+282 KYSLTNRTELFFSI
-295 TGTKE
+295 GTKE
-300 VLAKVILNQKKSFKP
+300 ILAKVILRQKEYFKA
-315 GETGFVQLRFKEP
+315 GETGFAQLRFKEP
-328 LATYLGDRFIL
+328 MATYLGDRFIL

-349 GGLIIDPLAHKH
+349 GGLIVDPLAHKH

-367 IVTLLQKRAKLNLGE
+367 ILHFLQRRIKFDLRE
-382 LVLIELKKNTLIK
+382 LVLTEVKKNIFIK
-395 KDNFLIN
+395 KDNLLIN
-402 SNYADSEIKEVVES
+402 SNYADSEIKEVVEL
-416 LKKQAEIIVTNS
+416 LKKQGEIIATNS

-439 KTKFMNRLNQEYEL
+439 KTKFINRLN
-453 YPLQTGFPL
+453 
-462 KRLSRE
+462 RE

-475 TGFPLNKF
+475 TGFPSNKF
-483 QSYFYYLKPEI
+483 QSYFYYLKPEL
-494 FNKLIGFLINANK
+494 FNYLIDSLINTDK
-507 IGLEKGII
+507 MGLKKGII

-556 AGGKEII
+556 ARGKEIL
-563 DFLIQEGEIVKLSDG
+563 DFLIQEGEIIKLSEG

-594 DFLKINDSISIAQ
+594 DFLKINGSISIAQ

-625 LDGEKIT
+625 MDEEKIT

-638 RILKTKLS
+638 RILKTKLG

>member
-82 VVDANE
+82 VIDANE

-98 QIIDLLDIKYG
+98 QIVDLLDIKYG
-109 IIAITKID
+109 IIVITKID
-117 LVDQIRLN
+117 LVDQSRLY

-132 ERLKNTVLFNAPVV
+132 EKLKNTALFNAPLV

-152 NIGIE
+152 NIGIDR
-157 QIKSTIQNLILRMK
+157 IKSTIQDLIPQMK
-171 PKKDI
+171 PKRDI
-176 GKPRLSIDRVFNI
+176 EKPRLSIDRVFNI

-197 GTLIGGALHQGM
+197 GTLIGGTLHQGM
-209 EATIFPSYKKIRL
+209 EVTIFPSYKKSRL

-233 KALPGSRLALNLVG
+233 KAFPGSRVALNLVG
-247 TEKKELHRG
+247 MEKNELRRG
-256 DIIFGTKQIKAGK
+256 DIVFGTKQIKASK
-269 NIDVWIQLLPQLK
+269 NIDARIQLLPQLK
-282 KYSLTNGSELFFF
+282 KYSLTNRTELFFSI
-295 TGTKE
+295 GTKE
-300 VLAKVILNQKKSFKP
+300 ILAKVILRQKEYFKA
-315 GETGFVQLRFKEP
+315 GETGFAQLRFKEP
-328 LATYLGDRFIL
+328 MATYLGDRFIL

-349 GGLIIDPLAHKH
+349 GGLIVDPLAHKH

-367 IVTLLQKRAKLNLGE
+367 ILHFLQRRIKFDLRE
-382 LVLIELKKNTLIK
+382 LVLTEVKKNIFIK
-395 KDNFLIN
+395 KDNLLIN
-402 SNYADSEIKEVVES
+402 SNYADSEIGEVVEP
-416 LKKQAEIIVTNS
+416 LKKQGEIIATNS

-439 KTKFMNRLNQEYEL
+439 KTKFINRLN
-453 YPLQTGFPL
+453 
-462 KRLSRE
+462 RE

-475 TGFPLNKF
+475 TGFPSNKF
-483 QSYFYYLKPEI
+483 QSYFYYLKPEL
-494 FNKLIGFLINANK
+494 FNYLIDSLINTDK
-507 IGLEKGII
+507 MGLKKGII
-515 FLLSRKPKI
+515 FLLYRKPKI
-524 SSQQKVLISKI
+524 SSQQKILISKI

-556 AGGKEII
+556 ARGKEII
-563 DFLIQEGEIVKLSDG
+563 DFLIQEGEIIKLSEG

-594 DFLKINDSISIAQ
+594 DFLKINGSISIAQ

-625 LDGEKIT
+625 MDEEKIT

-638 RILKTKLS
+638 RILKTKLG

>member
-82 VVDANE
+82 VIDANE

-98 QIIDLLDIKYG
+98 QIVDLLDIKYG

-117 LVDQIRLN
+117 LVDQTRLN

-132 ERLKNTVLFNAPVV
+132 ERLKNTALFNAPLV
-146 KVSTVK
+146 KVSTVN
-152 NIGIE
+152 NIGID
-157 QIKSTIQNLILRMK
+157 QMKLAIQDLIPRMK
-171 PKKDI
+171 PKRDI

-197 GTLIGGALHQGM
+197 GTLIGGTLHQGM
-209 EATIFPSYKKIRL
+209 EVTIFPSYKKTRIRN
-222 RSLQAY
+222 LQTY
-228 KEKVE
+228 KEKTE
-233 KALPGSRLALNLVG
+233 KAFPGSRVALNLVG
-247 TEKKELHRG
+247 MEKNELHRG
-256 DIIFGTKQIKAGK
+256 DIVFGTKQIKASK
-269 NIDVWIQLLPQLK
+269 NIDVRIQLLPQLK
-282 KYSLTNGSELFFF
+282 KYSLTNRSELFFF

-300 VLAKVILNQKKSFKP
+300 ILAKVILNQKECFEP
-315 GETGFVQLRFKEP
+315 GETGFAQLRFKES
-328 LATYLGDRFIL
+328 LVTYLGDRFIL

-361 HFKDKD
+361 HFEDKD
-367 IVTLLQKRAKLNLGE
+367 ILHFLQKRIKFDLRE
-382 LVLIELKKNTLIK
+382 LVLTELKKNIFIK
-395 KDNFLIN
+395 KDNLLIN
-402 SNYADSEIKEVVES
+402 SNYADSEIREVVES
-416 LKKQAEIIVTNS
+416 LKKEGEIITTNS

-439 KTKFMNRLNQEYEL
+439 KTKFMNRLTQEYEF
-453 YPLQTGFPL
+453 YPLQTGFP
-462 KRLSRE
+462 S
-468 YELYPLQ
+468 
-475 TGFPLNKF
+475 NKF

-494 FNKLIGFLINANK
+494 FNYLIDSLINTDK
-507 IGLEKGII
+507 IGLKKGII

-535 LKILKD
+535 LKNLKD
-541 NPTNPPNEK
+541 NATNPPNEK

-563 DFLIQEGEIVKLSDG
+563 NFLIQEGEIIKLIDG

-594 DFLKINDSISIAQ
+594 DFLKINGSISIAQ

-625 LDGEKIT
+625 MDEEKIT

-638 RILKTKLS
+638 RILKTKLG

>member
-98 QIIDLLDIKYG
+98 QIVYLLNIKYG

-117 LVDQIRLN
+117 LVDQTRLN

-132 ERLKNTVLFNAPVV
+132 ERLKNTVLFNAPIV
-146 KVSTVK
+146 KVSTIK
-152 NIGIE
+152 NIGID
-157 QIKSTIQNLILRMK
+157 QIKSAIQDLIPRMK
-171 PKKDI
+171 LKRNI
-176 GKPRLSIDRVFNI
+176 GKPRLFIDRVFNI

-197 GTLIGGALHQGM
+197 GTLIGGTLHQGRKV
-209 EATIFPSYKKIRL
+209 TIFPSYKKTRL
-222 RSLQAY
+222 RRLQTY

-233 KALPGSRLALNLVG
+233 KAFPGSRVALNLVG
-247 TEKKELHRG
+247 MEKNELHRG
-256 DIIFGTKQIKAGK
+256 DIVFGTKQIKASK
-269 NIDVWIQLLPQLK
+269 NIDVRIQLLPRLK

-300 VLAKVILNQKKSFKP
+300 ILAKVILKQKKYFEP
-315 GETGFVQLRFKEP
+315 GETGFAQLRFKEP

-349 GGLIIDPLAHKH
+349 GGLIVDPLAHKH

-367 IVTLLQKRAKLNLGE
+367 ALNFLQKRIKFDLRE
-382 LVLIELKKNTLIK
+382 LVLTELIKNIFIK
-395 KDNFLIN
+395 KDNLLIN
-402 SNYADSEIKEVVES
+402 SNYTDSEIKEVVES
-416 LKKQAEIIVTNS
+416 LKKQGEIIATNS
-428 WLIDKNYWQEQ
+428 WLIDKNYWQKQ
-439 KTKFMNRLNQEYEL
+439 KTKFMNKLNQEYEL
-453 YPLQTGFPL
+453 YPLQTGF
-462 KRLSRE
+462 
-468 YELYPLQ
+468 
-475 TGFPLNKF
+475 FLNKF

-494 FNKLIGFLINANK
+494 FNYLIDSLINTGK
-507 IGLEKGII
+507 IGLKKGII
-515 FLLSRKPKI
+515 LLTSRKPKI
-524 SSQQKVLISKI
+524 SSQKKILISKI
-535 LKILKD
+535 SKILKD
-541 NPTNPPNEK
+541 NPTNPPNKK

-556 AGGKEII
+556 AGCKEII
-563 DFLIQEGEIVKLSDG
+563 DFLIQEGEITKLSDG

-594 DFLKINDSISIAQ
+594 DFLKINCSISIAQ

-625 LDGEKIT
+625 MDEEKIT
-632 QRKENV
+632 QRKESV

>member
-82 VVDANE
+82 VIDANE

-98 QIIDLLDIKYG
+98 QIVDLLDIKYG

-117 LVDQIRLN
+117 LVDQSRLN

-132 ERLKNTVLFNAPVV
+132 DRLKNTALFNAPLV

-152 NIGIE
+152 NIGIDR
-157 QIKSTIQNLILRMK
+157 IKSAIQDLIPQMK
-171 PKKDI
+171 PKRDI
-176 GKPRLSIDRVFNI
+176 EKPRLSIDRVFNI

-197 GTLIGGALHQGM
+197 GTLIGGTLHQGM
-209 EATIFPSYKKIRL
+209 EVTIFPSYKKSRL

-233 KALPGSRLALNLVG
+233 KAFPGSRVALNLVG
-247 TEKKELHRG
+247 MEKNELRRG
-256 DIIFGTKQIKAGK
+256 DIVFGTKQIKASK
-269 NIDVWIQLLPQLK
+269 NIDARIQLLPQLK
-282 KYSLTNGSELFFF
+282 KYSLTNRTELFFSI
-295 TGTKE
+295 GTKE
-300 VLAKVILNQKKSFKP
+300 ILAKVILRQKEYFKA
-315 GETGFVQLRFKEP
+315 GETGFAQLRFKEP
-328 LATYLGDRFIL
+328 MATYLGDRFIL

-349 GGLIIDPLAHKH
+349 GGLIVDPLAHKH

-367 IVTLLQKRAKLNLGE
+367 ILHFLQRRIKFDLRE
-382 LVLIELKKNTLIK
+382 LVLTEVKKNIFIK
-395 KDNFLIN
+395 KDNLLIN
-402 SNYADSEIKEVVES
+402 SNYADSEIGEVVEP
-416 LKKQAEIIVTNS
+416 LKKQGEIIATNS

-439 KTKFMNRLNQEYEL
+439 KTKFVNRLN
-453 YPLQTGFPL
+453 
-462 KRLSRE
+462 RE

-475 TGFPLNKF
+475 TGFPSNKF
-483 QSYFYYLKPEI
+483 QSYFYYLKPEL
-494 FNKLIGFLINANK
+494 FNHLIDSLINTDK
-507 IGLEKGII
+507 MGLKKGII

-524 SSQQKVLISKI
+524 SSQQKILISKI

-556 AGGKEII
+556 ARGKEIL
-563 DFLIQEGEIVKLSDG
+563 DFLIQEGEIIKLSEG

-594 DFLKINDSISIAQ
+594 DFLKINGSISIAQ

-625 LDGEKIT
+625 MDEEKIT

-638 RILKTKLS
+638 RILKTKLG

>member
-82 VVDANE
+82 VIDANE

-98 QIIDLLDIKYG
+98 QIVDLLDIKYG

-117 LVDQIRLN
+117 LVDQDQARLDI
-125 FVEKQIK
+125 VEKQIK
-132 ERLKNTVLFNAPVV
+132 ERLKNTVLFNAPIA

-152 NIGIE
+152 NIGID
-157 QIKSTIQNLILRMK
+157 QIKLAIQNLIPQMK
-171 PKKDI
+171 PKRDV

-197 GTLIGGALHQGM
+197 GTLIGGTLHQGM
-209 EATIFPSYKKIRL
+209 EVTIFPSYKKTRL
-222 RSLQAY
+222 RSLQTY

-233 KALPGSRLALNLVG
+233 KAFPGSRVALNLVG
-247 TEKKELHRG
+247 MEKNELHRG
-256 DIIFGTKQIKAGK
+256 DIVFGTKQIKASR
-269 NIDVWIQLLPQLK
+269 NIDVRIQLLPQFK

-300 VLAKVILNQKKSFKP
+300 ILAKVILNQKKYFKA
-315 GETGFVQLRFKEP
+315 GEKGFAQLRFKEP

-349 GGLIIDPLAHKH
+349 GGLIVDPLAHKH
-361 HFKDKD
+361 HFKEKD
-367 IVTLLQKRAKLNLGE
+367 TLNFLQKRIKFDLRE
-382 LVLIELKKNTLIK
+382 LVLTELKKNIFIK
-395 KDNFLIN
+395 KDNLLIN
-402 SNYADSEIKEVVES
+402 SNYTDSEIKEVVES
-416 LKKQAEIIVTNS
+416 LKKQGKIIATNS

-439 KTKFMNRLNQEYEL
+439 KIKFMNRLNQ
-453 YPLQTGFPL
+453 
-462 KRLSRE
+462 E

-494 FNKLIGFLINANK
+494 FNYLIDSLINTDK
-507 IGLEKGII
+507 ISLKKGII
-515 FLLSRKPKI
+515 FLTSRKPKI

-541 NPTNPPNEK
+541 NPNNPPNEK

-556 AGGKEII
+556 AGSKEII

-578 ILLES
+578 ILLET

-594 DFLKINDSISIAQ
+594 DFLKINGSISIAK

-625 LDGEKIT
+625 MDEEKIT

-638 RILKTKLS
+638 RILKTKLG

>member
-67 KNMIAGATGIDAVIL
+67 KNMIAGSTGIDAVIL
-82 VVDANE
+82 VIDANE

-98 QIIDLLDIKYG
+98 QIVDLLDIKYG
-109 IIAITKID
+109 IIAISKID
-117 LVDQIRLN
+117 LVDQTRLN

-132 ERLKNTVLFNAPVV
+132 EKLKNTALFNAPIV
-146 KVSTVK
+146 KISTVK
-152 NIGIE
+152 NIGIDG
-157 QIKSTIQNLILRMK
+157 IKSTIQDLIPRMK
-171 PKKDI
+171 PKGDI

-197 GTLIGGALHQGM
+197 GTLIGGTLHRGM
-209 EATIFPSYKKIRL
+209 AVTIFPSYKKTRL
-222 RSLQAY
+222 RSLQTY

-233 KALPGSRLALNLVG
+233 KAFPGSRVALNLVG
-247 TEKKELHRG
+247 MEKNELHRG
-256 DIIFGTKQIKAGK
+256 DIVFGTKQIKASK
-269 NIDVWIQLLPQLK
+269 NIDVRIQLLPQLK

-300 VLAKVILNQKKSFKP
+300 ILAKVILNQKEYFEP
-315 GETGFVQLRFKEP
+315 DETGFAQLRFKKP

-349 GGLIIDPLAHKH
+349 GGLIVDPLAHKH

-367 IVTLLQKRAKLNLGE
+367 ILHLLQRRIKFDLRE
-382 LVLIELKKNTLIK
+382 LVLTELKKNIFIK
-395 KDNFLIN
+395 KDNLLIN
-402 SNYADSEIKEVVES
+402 SNYSYSEIMEIAELLEKES
-416 LKKQAEIIVTNS
+416 KLIATNS
-428 WLIDKNYWQEQ
+428 WLIDKNCWQDQ
-439 KTKFMNRLNQEYEL
+439 KTKFMNRLNQ
-453 YPLQTGFPL
+453 
-462 KRLSRE
+462 E

-494 FNKLIGFLINANK
+494 FNYLIDSLINTDI
-507 IGLEKGII
+507 IGLKKGII

-541 NPTNPPNEK
+541 NPTNPLNEK

-556 AGGKEII
+556 VGSKEII
-563 DFLIQEGEIVKLSDG
+563 DFLIQEGGIIKLSDG

-583 KNYDIMKNKLI
+583 NNYDIMKNKLI
-594 DFLKINDSISIAQ
+594 YFLKINGSISIAQ

-625 LDGEKIT
+625 MDEEKIT

-638 RILKTKLS
+638 RILKIKLG

>member
-48 LPSGEKVGIVD
+48 LPSGENVGIVD

-82 VVDANE
+82 VIDVNE

-117 LVDQIRLN
+117 LVDQTRLN

-132 ERLKNTVLFNAPVV
+132 ERLKNTTLFNAPIV
-146 KVSTVK
+146 KVSTVN
-152 NIGIE
+152 NIGID
-157 QIKSTIQNLILRMK
+157 QMKLAIQDLIPRMK
-171 PKKDI
+171 PKGDI

-197 GTLIGGALHQGM
+197 GTLIGGALYKGM
-209 EATIFPSYKKIRL
+209 EVTIFPSYKKTRL
-222 RSLQAY
+222 RNLQTY
-228 KEKVE
+228 KEKTE
-233 KALPGSRLALNLVG
+233 KAFPGSRVALNLVG
-247 TEKKELHRG
+247 MEKNELHRG
-256 DIIFGTKQIKAGK
+256 DIVFGTKQIKASK
-269 NIDVWIQLLPQLK
+269 NIDVQIQLLPQLK
-282 KYSLTNGSELFFF
+282 KYSLTNRSELFFF
-295 TGTKE
+295 IGTKE
-300 VLAKVILNQKKSFKP
+300 TFAKIFFPETKPLKP

-328 LATYLGDRFIL
+328 LAAYLGDRFIL

-349 GGLIIDPLAHKH
+349 GGLIVDPLAHKH
-361 HFKDKD
+361 HFRDKD
-367 IVTLLQKRAKLNLGE
+367 IVNLLQKRAKLDLGE
-382 LVLIELKKNTLIK
+382 LILTELKKVNFIK
-395 KDNFLIN
+395 KDNLLIN
-402 SNYADSEIKEVVES
+402 SNYADSEIREVVES
-416 LKKQAEIIVTNS
+416 LKKQGEIITTNS

-462 KRLSRE
+462 
-468 YELYPLQ
+468 
-475 TGFPLNKF
+475 NKF

-494 FNKLIGFLINANK
+494 FNNLIDFLINTSK
-507 IGLEKGII
+507 IGLKKGII

-524 SSQQKVLISKI
+524 SSQQKILISKI

-541 NPTNPPNEK
+541 DPNNPPNEK
-550 TLISQI
+550 TLTSQI
-556 AGGKEII
+556 SGGKEII

-594 DFLKINDSISIAQ
+594 DFLKINGSISIAQ
-607 VRELLGI
+607 V
-614 SRKYIIPLLNK
+614 
-625 LDGEKIT
+625 
-632 QRKENV
+632 
-638 RILKTKLS
+638 

>member
-48 LPSGEKVGIVD
+48 LPSGENVGIVD

-82 VVDANE
+82 VIDVNE

-98 QIIDLLDIKYG
+98 QIVDLLDIKYG

-117 LVDQIRLN
+117 LADQSRLN

-132 ERLKNTVLFNAPVV
+132 ERLKNTVLFNAPIV
-146 KVSTVK
+146 KVSTVN
-152 NIGIE
+152 NIGID
-157 QIKSTIQNLILRMK
+157 QIKLAIQDLIPRMK
-171 PKKDI
+171 PKIDI

-197 GTLIGGALHQGM
+197 GTLVGGTLHQGM
-209 EATIFPSYKKIRL
+209 EVTIFPSYKKTRL
-222 RSLQAY
+222 RNLQTY
-228 KEKVE
+228 KEKTE
-233 KALPGSRLALNLVG
+233 KVFPGSRAALNLVG
-247 TEKKELHRG
+247 MEKNELHRG
-256 DIIFGTKQIKAGK
+256 DIAFGTKQIKASK
-269 NIDVWIQLLPQLK
+269 NIDVRIQLLPQLK
-282 KYSLTNGSELFFF
+282 KYALTNRSELFFF

-300 VLAKVILNQKKSFKP
+300 ILTKVILDQKEYLKP
-315 GETGFVQLRFKEP
+315 GETGLAQLRFKEP

-349 GGLIIDPLAHKH
+349 GGLIVDPLAHKH

-367 IVTLLQKRAKLNLGE
+367 IINLLQKRAKLNLDE
-382 LVLIELKKNTLIK
+382 LILTELKKLNFIK
-395 KDNFLIN
+395 KDDLLIN
-402 SNYADSEIKEVVES
+402 SNYADSEIREVVES
-416 LKKQAEIIVTNS
+416 LEKQGEIINTNS

-462 KRLSRE
+462 
-468 YELYPLQ
+468 
-475 TGFPLNKF
+475 NKF

-494 FNKLIGFLINANK
+494 FNNLIDVLINTSK
-507 IGLEKGII
+507 IGLEKGIM

-524 SSQQKVLISKI
+524 SSQQKILISKI
-535 LKILKD
+535 LKTLEDK
-541 NPTNPPNEK
+541 PTNPPNEK

-556 AGGKEII
+556 AGSKEII
-563 DFLIQEGEIVKLSDG
+563 DFLIQEGEIIKLSDG

-594 DFLKINDSISIAQ
+594 DFLKINGSISIAQ

-625 LDGEKIT
+625 MDEEKIT

-638 RILKTKLS
+638 RILKTKPG

>member
-40 DLGFAWMK
+40 DLGFAWTK
-48 LPSGEKVGIVD
+48 LPSGETVGIVD

-117 LVDQIRLN
+117 LVDQTRIN

-132 ERLKNTVLFNAPVV
+132 ERLKNTALFNAPIV
-146 KVSTVK
+146 KVSTVN
-152 NIGIE
+152 NIGID
-157 QIKSTIQNLILRMK
+157 QIKLAIQNLIPQMK
-171 PKKDI
+171 PKRDI
-176 GKPRLSIDRVFNI
+176 GKPRLYIDRVFNI

-197 GTLIGGALHQGM
+197 GTLMGGTLLRGM
-209 EATIFPSYKKIRL
+209 EVTIFPSYKKTRIRN
-222 RSLQAY
+222 LQTY
-228 KEKVE
+228 KEKTE
-233 KALPGSRLALNLVG
+233 KVFPGSRVALNLVG
-247 TEKKELHRG
+247 MEKNELHRG
-256 DIIFGTKQIKAGK
+256 DIVFGTEQIKTSK
-269 NIDVWIQLLPQLK
+269 NIDVQIQLLPQLK
-282 KYSLTNGSELFFF
+282 KYSLTNRSELFFF

-300 VLAKVILNQKKSFKP
+300 ILAKVILDQKECFKP
-315 GETGFVQLRFKEP
+315 GETGFAQLRFKAP

-349 GGLIIDPLAHKH
+349 GGEIIDPLAHKH
-361 HFKDKD
+361 HFKDKNM
-367 IVTLLQKRAKLNLGE
+367 VSLLQKRVKLDLVE
-382 LVLIELKKNTLIK
+382 LILTELKKVNFIK
-395 KDNFLIN
+395 KDDLLTN
-402 SNYADSEIKEVVES
+402 SNYADSEIKEEVES
-416 LKKQAEIIVTNS
+416 LEKQGEIITTNF
-428 WLIDKNYWQEQ
+428 WLVDKNCWQEQ
-439 KTKFMNRLNQEYEL
+439 KTEFMHKLNQEYA
-453 YPLQTGFPL
+453 
-462 KRLSRE
+462 
-468 YELYPLQ
+468 LYPLQ

-494 FNKLIGFLINANK
+494 FNYLVDSLINTDK
-507 IGLEKGII
+507 IDLKKGII
-515 FLLSRKPKI
+515 FSSSRKPKI
-524 SSQQKVLISKI
+524 SAPQKALIDKI

-541 NPTNPPNEK
+541 NPANPPNKK
-550 TLISQI
+550 TLISQL
-556 AGGKEII
+556 AGSKEII
-563 DFLIQEGEIVKLSDG
+563 DFLIQEGEIIKLDDE

-583 KNYDIMKNKLI
+583 KNYDIIKNKLK
-594 DFLKINDSISIAQ
+594 DFLKINGSISIAQ

-625 LDGEKIT
+625 MDEEKIT

-638 RILKTKLS
+638 RILKT